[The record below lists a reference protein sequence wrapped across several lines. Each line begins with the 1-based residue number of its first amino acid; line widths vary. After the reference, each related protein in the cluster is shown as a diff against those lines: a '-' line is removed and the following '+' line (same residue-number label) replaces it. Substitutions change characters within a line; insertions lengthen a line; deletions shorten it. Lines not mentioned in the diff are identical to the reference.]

1 MADNK
6 NWRWFQVK
14 TVNYSVFDAY
24 LSKPRTGAAY
34 SQPHP
39 VIANSPAW

>member
-1 MADNK
+1 MVDNK

-39 VIANSPAW
+39 VIAN